1 MAELLKIH
9 PDNPQESKIQKV
21 VETLRNGGVII
32 YPTDTVYGIGCDF
45 TNAKAVEKV
54 CKIKGIDPKKMH
66 LSFIC
71 YDLSDISLYAH
82 RVSNHVFKVMKKAL
96 PGAFTFILDSSNK
109 VPKVGGVK
117 KNQVGIRVP
126 DHKIPRMIVQELGN
140 PIVTTSIYDKEG
152 KPMTDPSLMK
162 EEYEHLVDIVI
173 DAGMGEIQPSTVIRC
188 IEDNIILLRQG
199 LGDIEKFADVLS
211 KEEAESLLVEE
222 E

>member
-21 VETLRNGGVII
+21 VEVLRNGGVII

-45 TNAKAVEKV
+45 TNSKAVEKV

-140 PIVTTSIYDKEG
+140 PIVTTSIYDKDG
-152 KPMTDPSLMK
+152 KPMIDPSLMK
-162 EEYEHLVDIVI
+162 EEYEHQVDLII
-173 DAGMGEIQPSTVIRC
+173 DAGMGDIQASTVLRC
-188 IEDNIILLRQG
+188 IEGSIILLRQG
-199 LGDIEKFADVLS
+199 AGDIEKFTNVLS